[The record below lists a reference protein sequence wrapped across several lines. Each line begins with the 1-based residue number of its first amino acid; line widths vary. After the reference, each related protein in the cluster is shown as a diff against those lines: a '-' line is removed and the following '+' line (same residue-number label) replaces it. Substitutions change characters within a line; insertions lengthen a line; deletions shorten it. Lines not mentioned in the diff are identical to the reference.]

1 MEQITYSTD
10 DIIGMLK
17 ANVASLTVINDKDI
31 VADITRLLNRWYEK
45 KKRPLYTYD
54 MLSGKKCA
62 MGIKKLFYSRVKK
75 FGSIEKVMT
84 SYLGRA
90 SKPKKEANRVLDPDD
105 PAAYRRFKT
114 RMPDGRVDWSW
125 RHPDQTAKLFG
136 QNAPAPELSNDEKV
150 SWAAELTKDTCHR
163 TDLVVK
169 NRCFDCHYGYVC
181 QVYNRKYETDSG
193 RIVRKP
199 NKTML
204 KHMQRNPDKY
214 HVPLNEQ
221 LEK

>member
-1 MEQITYSTD
+1 
-10 DIIGMLK
+10 
-17 ANVASLTVINDKDI
+17 
-31 VADITRLLNRWYEK
+31 
-45 KKRPLYTYD
+45 
-54 MLSGKKCA
+54 

-125 RHPDQTAKLFG
+125 RHPDQAIKLFS

-169 NRCFDCHYGYVC
+169 NRCFDCRYGYVC

>member
-1 MEQITYSTD
+1 MGHPNYSTD
-10 DIIGMLK
+10 DIIAMLK
-17 ANVASLTVINDKDI
+17 SNVASRTVINNKDI

-125 RHPDQTAKLFG
+125 RHPEQVSKLFG
-136 QNAPAPELSNDEKV
+136 KPAPQPQLSNDERVK
-150 SWAAELTKDTCHR
+150 WAAELTKDTCHR

-169 NRCFDCHYGYVC
+169 NQCLECLYGYVC
-181 QVYNRKYETDSG
+181 QVYNRKYKTSSG

-204 KHMQRNPDKY
+204 KHMRRNPDKY
-214 HVPLNEQ
+214 RVPLDEQ

>member
-1 MEQITYSTD
+1 MEQVTYSTD
-10 DIIGMLK
+10 DIIAMLT
-17 ANVASLTVINDKDI
+17 ANVASLTVINNKEI
-31 VADITRLLNRWYEK
+31 IADITRLLNRWYEM

-136 QNAPAPELSNDEKV
+136 QTAPAPELSNDEKV
-150 SWAAELTKDTCHR
+150 SWAADLTKDTCHR

-169 NRCFDCHYGYVC
+169 NRCLDCLYGYVC
-181 QVYNRKYETDSG
+181 QVWNRKYRTDSG

-204 KHMQRNPDKY
+204 KHMRQNPDKY
-214 HVPLNEQ
+214 RVPLNDQ

>member
-10 DIIGMLK
+10 DIIEMLTS
-17 ANVASLTVINDKDI
+17 NVASLTVINNKDI
-31 VADITRLLNRWYEK
+31 VADITRLLNRWYEE

-125 RHPDQTAKLFG
+125 RHPDQVEKIFSQALPTV
-136 QNAPAPELSNDEKV
+136 LSNDEKV

-169 NRCFDCHYGYVC
+169 NRCFDCRYGYVC
-181 QVYNRKYETDSG
+181 QVYNRRYRTDSG
-193 RIVRKP
+193 RIVKKP

-204 KHMQRNPDKY
+204 KHMRQNPGIY
-214 HVPLNEQ
+214 YVPLNEQ
-221 LEK
+221 LKK

>member
-10 DIIGMLK
+10 DIIEMLTS
-17 ANVASLTVINDKDI
+17 NVASLTVINNKDI
-31 VADITRLLNRWYEK
+31 VADITRLLNRWYEE

-75 FGSIEKVMT
+75 FGSIEKVLT

-105 PAAYRRFKT
+105 PAAYRRFKK
-114 RMPDGRVDWSW
+114 RMPDGQVDWSW
-125 RHPDQTAKLFG
+125 RHPDQSKKFVN
-136 QNAPAPELSNDEKV
+136 QQYQQKRNNDEAV
-150 SWAAELTKDTCHR
+150 AWAAELTRDTCHR

-169 NRCFDCHYGYVC
+169 NRCLDCPYGYVC
-181 QVYNRKYETDSG
+181 QVWNRRYKTDSG
-193 RIVRKP
+193 RIVKKP
-199 NKTML
+199 NQSML
-204 KHMQRNPDKY
+204 KHMRQNPDKY
-214 HVPLNEQ
+214 RVPLKEQ

>member
-10 DIIGMLK
+10 DIIGMLT

-125 RHPDQTAKLFG
+125 RHPDQVEKIFSQALPTV
-136 QNAPAPELSNDEKV
+136 LSNDEKV

-169 NRCFDCHYGYVC
+169 NRCFDCRYGYVC
-181 QVYNRKYETDSG
+181 QVYNRRYRTDSG
-193 RIVRKP
+193 RIVKKP

-204 KHMQRNPDKY
+204 KHMQQNPDKY

>member
-1 MEQITYSTD
+1 MGHPNYSTD

-17 ANVASLTVINDKDI
+17 ANVASLTVINNKDI

-125 RHPDQTAKLFG
+125 RHPDQVRRLAKE
-136 QNAPAPELSNDEKV
+136 QAQHDNLSHDERV
-150 SWAAELTKDTCHR
+150 RWAAELTRDTCQR
-163 TDLVVK
+163 TDLVSK
-169 NRCFDCHYGYVC
+169 NQCLDCCYGYVC
-181 QVYNRKYETDSG
+181 QVYNRKYRTDSG

-199 NKTML
+199 NKSML

-214 HVPLNEQ
+214 RVPLDEQ

>member
-1 MEQITYSTD
+1 MADPNYSTD
-10 DIIGMLK
+10 DIIGMLQS
-17 ANVASLTVINDKDI
+17 NVASLTVINNKDI

-75 FGSIEKVMT
+75 FGSIEQVMT

-114 RMPDGRVDWSW
+114 RMPDGRVDWFW
-125 RHPDQTAKLFG
+125 RHPDQVSGLANQQL
-136 QNAPAPELSNDEKV
+136 QHDNLSHDERV
-150 SWAAELTKDTCHR
+150 EWAAELTRDTCQR
-163 TDLVVK
+163 PDLVVE
-169 NRCFDCHYGYVC
+169 NRCLECCYGYVC
-181 QVYNRKYETDSG
+181 QVYNRRYETDSG
-193 RIVRKP
+193 RIIKKP
-199 NKTML
+199 NSTML
-204 KHMQRNPDKY
+204 KHMRKNPDIY
-214 HVPLNEQ
+214 SVPTNEQ

>member
-1 MEQITYSTD
+1 MADPNYSTD
-10 DIIGMLK
+10 DIIGMLT

-45 KKRPLYTYD
+45 QKRPLYTYD

-90 SKPKKEANRVLDPDD
+90 SKPKKEANRVVDPDD

-114 RMPDGRVDWSW
+114 RMPDGRVDWAW
-125 RHPDQTAKLFG
+125 RHPDQAIKLFS
-136 QNAPAPELSNDEKV
+136 QNAPPPELSNDEKV
-150 SWAAELTKDTCHR
+150 SWAAELTRDTCHR

-169 NRCFDCHYGYVC
+169 NRCFDCRYGYVC
-181 QVYNRKYETDSG
+181 QVYNRKYRTDSG

-199 NKTML
+199 NKSML
-204 KHMQRNPDKY
+204 KHMQQNPDKY

>member
-1 MEQITYSTD
+1 MEQVTYSTD
-10 DIIGMLK
+10 DIIGMLT
-17 ANVASLTVINDKDI
+17 ANVASLTVINNKEI
-31 VADITRLLNRWYEK
+31 IADITRLLNRWYEV

-125 RHPDQTAKLFG
+125 RHPDQVEKIFSQALPTV
-136 QNAPAPELSNDEKV
+136 LSNDEKV
-150 SWAAELTKDTCHR
+150 SWAADLTKDTCHR

-169 NRCFDCHYGYVC
+169 NRCLDCPYGYVC
-181 QVYNRKYETDSG
+181 QVWNRKYRTDSG

-204 KHMQRNPDKY
+204 KHMRQNPDKY
-214 HVPLNEQ
+214 RVPLNDQ

>member
-1 MEQITYSTD
+1 MKHPNYSIE
-10 DIIGMLK
+10 DIIAMLK
-17 ANVASLTVINDKDI
+17 SNVANLSVINNKKI
-31 VADITRLLNRWYEK
+31 VADITRLLNRWYEE

-54 MLSGKKCA
+54 VISGKKCA
-62 MGIKKLFYSRVKK
+62 MGIKKLFENRVKK

-114 RMPDGRVDWSW
+114 RMPDGRVDWFW
-125 RHPDQTAKLFG
+125 RHPDQVSGLAKQQL
-136 QNAPAPELSNDEKV
+136 QHDNLSYDERV
-150 SWAAELTKDTCHR
+150 VWAAELTRDTCQR
-163 TDLVVK
+163 TDLVSK
-169 NRCFDCHYGYVC
+169 NQCFDCPYGYVC
-181 QVYNRKYETDSG
+181 QVWNRKYRTDSG

-199 NKTML
+199 NKSML
-204 KHMQRNPDKY
+204 THMRKNPDIY
-214 HVPLNEQ
+214 SVPTNEQ

>member
-1 MEQITYSTD
+1 MADPNYSTD
-10 DIIGMLK
+10 DIIGMLQS
-17 ANVASLTVINDKDI
+17 NVASLTVISNKDI

-54 MLSGKKCA
+54 VLSGKKCA

-105 PAAYRRFKT
+105 PAAYRRFKK
-114 RMPDGRVDWSW
+114 RMPDGTIDWMW
-125 RHPDQTAKLFG
+125 RHPDMIKG
-136 QNAPAPELSNDEKV
+136 QLEQQQRHVNLSYDERV
-150 SWAAELTKDTCHR
+150 EWAAELTRDTCQR
-163 TDLVVK
+163 PDLVVQG
-169 NRCFDCHYGYVC
+169 RCLECPYGYVC
-181 QVYNRKYETDSG
+181 QVYNRRYETESG

-204 KHMQRNPDKY
+204 KHMQQNPDKY
-214 HVPLNEQ
+214 RVPLNEQ

>member
-1 MEQITYSTD
+1 MGHPNYSTD
-10 DIIGMLK
+10 DIIAMLK
-17 ANVASLTVINDKDI
+17 SNVASRTVINNKDI

-75 FGSIEKVMT
+75 FGSIEKGMT

-125 RHPDQTAKLFG
+125 RHPEQVSKLFG
-136 QNAPAPELSNDEKV
+136 KPAPQPQLSNDERVK
-150 SWAAELTKDTCHR
+150 WAAELTKDTCHR

-169 NRCFDCHYGYVC
+169 NQCLECPYGYVC
-181 QVYNRKYETDSG
+181 QVYNRKYKTNSG

-204 KHMQRNPDKY
+204 KHMRRNPDKY
-214 HVPLNEQ
+214 RVPLDEQ